1 MTALVRMALGD
12 GGSVLV
18 EAPPAA
24 DSDGPVKAGRIGDA
38 IQDLPVNLQ
47 TALGTVTETAR
58 AALEQLRRAG
68 PAEVE
73 VEFGVDL
80 SCQAGVVIT
89 RGEAACHLRIRAT
102 WRRGESGTGTDG

>member
-1 MTALVRMALGD
+1 MALDD

-18 EAPPAA
+18 ETAA
-24 DSDGPVKAGRIGDA
+24 GVESDGPVKAGRIGDA
-38 IQDLPVNLQ
+38 IHDLPTSLQ
-47 TALGTVTETAR
+47 AALGPVTETAR

-89 RGEAACHLRIRAT
+89 KGEAACHLKIKAT
-102 WRRGESGTGTDG
+102 WRRAESGAGAEV

>member
-1 MTALVRMALGD
+1 MALDD

-18 EAPPAA
+18 ETPAA

-38 IQDLPVNLQ
+38 IHDLPMSLQ
-47 TALGTVTETAR
+47 AALGTVTETAR

-68 PAEVE
+68 PTEVE

-89 RGEAACHLRIRAT
+89 RGEAACHLKIRAT

>member
-1 MTALVRMALGD
+1 MALDD

-18 EAPPAA
+18 ETAVGV

-38 IQDLPVNLQ
+38 IHDLPTSLQ
-47 TALGTVTETAR
+47 AALGPVTETAR

-89 RGEAACHLRIRAT
+89 KGETACHLRIKAT
-102 WRRGESGTGTDG
+102 WRRAESDTGTEG

>member
-1 MTALVRMALGD
+1 MALDD

-18 EAPPAA
+18 EAPPTA

-38 IQDLPVNLQ
+38 IHDLPMSLQ
-47 TALGTVTETAR
+47 AALGTVTETAR

-68 PAEVE
+68 PTEVE

-89 RGEAACHLRIRAT
+89 RGETACHLKIRAT
-102 WRRGESGTGTDG
+102 WRRGEPGTDTDG